1 MNVLIVTKE
10 APSTCG
16 EIFRWVTGLIR
27 SIGTACNVAV
37 AFPAGSGAE
46 SFRLA
51 GARTAF
57 PLRELEDI
65 PIVNDAMISSAL
77 LRAAREHRADLV
89 HIAQGSL
96 IFAAEIF
103 DAEGIPCVVTLHEED
118 ISRLSDPDDPGSAL
132 TALVRG
138 LRRSRGFAVTSRG
151 MIETARRLGL
161 ADSPVLLPPAID
173 TGRFAPGDRAAARER
188 LRLPADRTILLSIA
202 NTDRPGS
209 HLTMI
214 DALRH
219 LSSWNP
225 HMVIAGDDRVQRRIT
240 ARAAFLGI
248 SDRVSIAVDV
258 SEETL
263 PDFYRAA
270 DLFLSPSHASISFE
284 ELSDTG
290 EHTALLEAAACGI
303 AGMAPSEDLDAVI
316 ESAPDAPAGHD
327 AEALAATVDRL
338 LSDAGFRARLTD
350 SARARIEEHCSDRRV
365 GELAIGWYT
374 RVLTEPEHRTLVRDE
389 PAASISL
396 RRRARGGSVAV
407 VLPSHGCRA
416 WLERAIV
423 SIERQSWPEVELYVI
438 DDASG
443 DVDDALIE
451 RHPETTFLR
460 TREQLGPFGITNLIV
475 AMTGSEY
482 VAIQDADDWSH
493 PDRLAEEIAFLEE
506 RALDGCGSWC
516 LTVDLNG
523 DPLGFETWPEYPTAE
538 LRRPGGHAVVH
549 GSTLYRRR
557 VFDRLRGFDG
567 STRFGA
573 DAEFLWRAC
582 HAVELGNVQRF
593 LYYRMVRPDSLTQD
607 LRTGLASA
615 ARARYVERVV
625 SATTAIAAGAPP
637 PADGLLLSGEPV
649 VIPDRSIFET
659 LHRGAGNTAFLHDR

>member
-10 APSTCG
+10 APSTYG
-16 EIFRWVTGLIR
+16 GIYRRVTGLIR

-65 PIVNDAMISSAL
+65 PIVNHAMISSAL
-77 LRAAREHRADLV
+77 LRAAREHRADLI
-89 HIAQGSL
+89 HLAQGSL
-96 IFAAEIF
+96 AFAAESF
-103 DAEGIPCVVTLHEED
+103 DAEGIPCVVTLHAEE
-118 ISRLSDPDDPGSAL
+118 IARLSDLDDPGSAL
-132 TALVRG
+132 AALVRG
-138 LRRSRGFAVTSRG
+138 LRRSRGVAVTSRG
-151 MIETARRLGL
+151 MIETARRLGP

-173 TGRFAPGDRAAARER
+173 TGRFVPGDRAAARER
-188 LRLPADRTILLSIA
+188 LRLPADRTILLSIGNA
-202 NTDRPGS
+202 DRPDGF
-209 HLTMI
+209 LTMI

-225 HMVIAGDDRVQRRIT
+225 QLVIAGDGRMQRRIA

-248 SDRVSIAVDV
+248 SDRVSIGGDV
-258 SEETL
+258 PEETL
-263 PDFYRAA
+263 PDLYRAA
-270 DLFLSPSHASISFE
+270 DLFLSPSHASIPLE
-284 ELSDTG
+284 EFSDAG
-290 EHTALLEAAACGI
+290 PQTAFLEAAACGI
-303 AGMAPSEDLDAVI
+303 AGVAAPEDLDAVI
-316 ESAPDAPAGHD
+316 ESTPEVHAGND
-327 AEALAATVDRL
+327 AEALAAAVDRL
-338 LSDAGFRARLTD
+338 LSDAGLRAGLVEA
-350 SARARIEEHCSDRRV
+350 ARVTIEEHCSDRRV
-365 GELAIGWYT
+365 GEVAIGWYT
-374 RVLTEPEHRTLVRDE
+374 RILTEPAHRTAVHDE
-389 PAASISL
+389 PAASISV
-396 RRRARGGSVAV
+396 RRRARSGSVAV

-451 RHPETTFLR
+451 RHPEATFLR

-475 AMTGSEY
+475 AMTGSDY

-493 PDRLAEEIAFLEE
+493 PDRFAEQIAFLEE

-516 LTVDLNG
+516 LTVDING

-538 LRRPGGHAVVH
+538 LRRPEGHAVVH

-649 VIPDRSIFET
+649 VIPDRSIFAT
-659 LHRGAGNTAFLHDR
+659 LHRGTGNTAFLYDR